1 MMLRHKDL
9 DFPHSPSWCNECCD
23 QDQRGKQLAEMR
35 RANDIKE
42 RELDLKQRELDIQ
55 EEIGEYG
62 HGFQSHGPTA
72 VTPRRKMRPTYMLPP
87 PTPAPK
93 ARGGMS
99 VEPRRRSAS

>member
-1 MMLRHKDL
+1 MMPRHKDL
-9 DFPHSPSWCNECCD
+9 DFPHSPSWCNECWE

-35 RANDIKE
+35 RANDLIE
-42 RELDLKQRELDIQ
+42 RKLDLKQRELDIQ

-99 VEPRRRSAS
+99 VEPRRRNG